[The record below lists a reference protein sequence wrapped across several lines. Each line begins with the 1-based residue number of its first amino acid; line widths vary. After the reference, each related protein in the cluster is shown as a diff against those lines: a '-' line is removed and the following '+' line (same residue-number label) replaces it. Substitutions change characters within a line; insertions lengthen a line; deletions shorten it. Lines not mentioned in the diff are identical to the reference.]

1 MYENFQEHLQS
12 YFKQQVLQNIE
23 ELISLY
29 NINRFLENQQWT
41 YCLLYTSPV
50 RQKYNWSTV

>member
-29 NINRFLENQQWT
+29 NINRFLENQQ
-41 YCLLYTSPV
+41 
-50 RQKYNWSTV
+50 